1 MPALRLRHAETRRV
15 LWWRARRV
23 RAARRVA
30 GVGTIALA
38 LLVCACVFIALAGP
52 AISLR
57 ARTQALHQLLGPAGS
72 LGTAV
77 DVQASWTS
85 FTSAYTQDA
94 SQYLTGNA
102 FYSSTI
108 FIGDGL
114 AATPLPITAGG
125 WGSLTTGL
133 YRVTS
138 ATPAR
143 RPGITPQLE
152 VTFRDPMTSNV
163 QLVTGQLAGA
173 SVPRGAVGVAVTA
186 LTAARYGWH
195 AGSRLE
201 VQGLAG
207 PVGLDV
213 TAIVRARDPGSAF
226 WTADPLAAAPALTQL
241 VDSQGEA
248 WQGAVLVDP
257 GQLIAMQ
264 SAFCPPTA
272 GSCGGLQ
279 LQWEFPVAVGTVNA
293 DQAQTL
299 SNRLSLAVSGDDSA
313 VNNDVGAASTV
324 LTITSPL
331 ADTLTGF
338 LATQATVLTVPL
350 LVFISVIL
358 LGVAVIALAARMI
371 VTERDGE
378 LTTLRARGASAR
390 QVATLVLSSVAP
402 AAVPGAVVGAGLAI
416 AFFPDA
422 VSAPG
427 GSAVLSRAL
436 AAVTLIVA
444 LAGPP
449 LIVAWRYRDTA
460 PGQRAV
466 NRARVTTADT
476 RTARFSVPALR
487 RLMAEITACT
497 LAIAGLVILRVEGLP
512 PAGRVNWYLTA
523 VPVLAAVPAVLVTL
537 RLYPLAIRGLLRLW
551 GHRAGVTG
559 YLALASSAR
568 SNLATTGPLF
578 TLALALTVAA
588 FTGMV
593 NSAIAS
599 GEIASS
605 WQATGADAVITTD
618 VAVSPVTPAVQK
630 SIAAVPGVRH
640 VTVVWNTTW
649 DTTSGRA
656 IAVAAV
662 DPAGY
667 AALTAQTPFPRIAPA
682 DISASGQAVT
692 SRTVIDV
699 LASPS
704 AAAALRTHVSKLT
717 SVGYLGPVQVRVTG
731 IVTSTPAR
739 PAGGMFI
746 IMPLQTLPGAD
757 GHPAP
762 DTILISGSGIS
773 QGKLAAI
780 VSTDLPAANLT
791 FRAAVLAGLV
801 TSPLPLVAV
810 HLMLLGAFAA
820 AGFGL
825 LNLIFGLALG
835 ARDRELTLAR
845 LKVMGHEQARSLIM
859 LQELPA
865 VLAAVVAA
873 AACALALPT
882 LVGPSLDL
890 SAFFAGSGVPV
901 TFRPDLMALGQAAA
915 VIMILAGLTLIAG
928 TARLRHRDVTGTL
941 RMH

>member
-1 MPALRLRHAETRRV
+1 MP
-15 LWWRARRV
+15 WWRARRV
-23 RAARRVA
+23 RAGRRVA
-30 GVGTIALA
+30 GIGTIALT

-52 AISLR
+52 AVSLR
-57 ARTQALHQLLGPAGS
+57 ARTQALHQLLGLAGS

-85 FTSAYTQDA
+85 FT
-94 SQYLTGNA
+94 NA
-102 FYSSTI
+102 FTQGAAQNLTEDAFSSSTI
-108 FIGDGL
+108 LIGDGL

-125 WGSLTTGL
+125 WGSLTTEL
-133 YRVTS
+133 YRITS

-163 QLVTGQLAGA
+163 QIVTGQLAGA
-173 SVPRGAVGVAVTA
+173 SVPRGAVGVAVTSE
-186 LTAARYGWH
+186 TAARYGWH

-207 PVGLDV
+207 PVGLEV
-213 TAIVRARDPGSAF
+213 TAIVRARNPGSAF

-241 VDSQGEA
+241 ADNQGEA
-248 WQGAVLVDP
+248 WQGAVFADP

-264 SAFCPPTA
+264 TAFCPLTI
-272 GSCGGLQ
+272 GSCGALQ
-279 LQWEFPVAVGTVNA
+279 LQWEFPVAVTTVNA

-313 VNNDVGAASTV
+313 VNTDVGAASTA

-331 ADTLTGF
+331 TAALAGF
-338 LATQATVLTVPL
+338 LATQASVLTMPL
-350 LVFISVIL
+350 LVFVSVIL
-358 LGVAVIALAARMI
+358 LGAAVIMLAARMI

-390 QVATLVLSSVAP
+390 QVAALVLSGVAP
-402 AAVPGAVVGAGLAI
+402 ATGLGAAAGAGLAI
-416 AFFPDA
+416 AFFPGA
-422 VSAPG
+422 VSTPG

-436 AAVTLIVA
+436 AAVTLVVA

-449 LIVAWRYRDTA
+449 LIAAWRYRDTA
-460 PGQRAV
+460 PGQQAV
-466 NRARVTTADT
+466 NRARVTTAET

-487 RLMAEITACT
+487 RLVAEITACT
-497 LAIAGLVILRVEGLP
+497 LAVAGLVILRVEGLP
-512 PAGRVNWYLTA
+512 PADRINWYLTA

-537 RLYPLAIRGLLRLW
+537 RLYPLVIRGLLRVW
-551 GHRAGVTG
+551 GRRAGATG

-578 TLALALTVAA
+578 TLVLALTVAA
-588 FTGMV
+588 FAGMV
-593 NSAIAS
+593 SGAIAS

-618 VAVSPVTPAVQK
+618 AAVSPVTPAVQK

-640 VTVVWNTTW
+640 VTAVWNTTW

-667 AALTAQTPFPRIAPA
+667 AALTADTPFPRVAPA
-682 DISASGQAVT
+682 AIAASGQAVT
-692 SRTVIDV
+692 SGTVIDV

-717 SVGYLGPVQVRVTG
+717 SAGYLGPVQVRVTG

-757 GHPAP
+757 GRPTP

-773 QGKLAAI
+773 QGKLAAT
-780 VSTDLPAANLT
+780 VSTELPAASLT
-791 FRAAVLAGLV
+791 YRAAVLAGLV

-845 LKVMGHEQARSLIM
+845 LKVMGHEQASSLIM

-865 VLAAVVAA
+865 VLAAVAAA

-890 SAFFAGSGVPV
+890 SVFFSGSGVPA
-901 TFRPDLMALGQAAA
+901 TFRPDLTALGQAAA
-915 VIMILAGLTLIAG
+915 VITILAGVALIAG

-941 RMH
+941 RMR